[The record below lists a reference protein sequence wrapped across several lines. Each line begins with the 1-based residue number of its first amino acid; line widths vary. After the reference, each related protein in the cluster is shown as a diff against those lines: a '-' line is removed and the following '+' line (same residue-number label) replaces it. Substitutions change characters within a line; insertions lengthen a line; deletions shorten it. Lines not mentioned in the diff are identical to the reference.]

1 MYRVVKVLCWM
12 VTRYTHMR
20 SCPLYIW
27 NYEMLPTP
35 FVSKWNGTYAV
46 SNLGSWGN
54 FHSLNP
60 HSFMMTFTKF
70 DL

>member
-1 MYRVVKVLCWM
+1 
-12 VTRYTHMR
+12 MR

-70 DL
+70 EL